1 MPIDWTHIGLLIS
14 CSALLV
20 PVKRSAFL
28 DMRPIAVD
36 QLLEQMSD
44 AILVIDKRLRVV
56 DCNRAALANL
66 GLMQAPLGHTL
77 PVVLARFLGPD
88 SPMDSAIA
96 GRSHSCWR
104 CFSKK
109 AAATGSWSSC
119 SRRCAITTGGSR
131 RWERRTT
138 HQALAGFSSGVI

>member
-77 PVVLARFLGPD
+77 P
-88 SPMDSAIA
+88 
-96 GRSHSCWR
+96 
-104 CFSKK
+104 
-109 AAATGSWSSC
+109 
-119 SRRCAITTGGSR
+119 GGSR